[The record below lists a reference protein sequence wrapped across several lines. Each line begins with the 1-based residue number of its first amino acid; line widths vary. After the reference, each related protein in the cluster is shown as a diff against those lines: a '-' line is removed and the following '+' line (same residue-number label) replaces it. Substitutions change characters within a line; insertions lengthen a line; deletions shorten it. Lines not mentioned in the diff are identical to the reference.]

1 MNIFSTIGTL
11 VRNHV
16 AENKGVVKIVDT
28 ESNIIS
34 RTSDPQG
41 TMALATDTDQIY
53 IHTGGGS
60 WVKIQTETA

>member
-16 AENKGVVKIVDT
+16 SDHKGVVKIVDT
-28 ESNIIS
+28 EANILS
-34 RTSDPQG
+34 RSSDPQG

-53 IHTGGGS
+53 IHTGSGT
-60 WVKIQTETA
+60 WVKIQTETT